1 MSKIFRNDV
10 PGLVAGSLMA
20 FSAFGIILLVTMS
33 FQKPQA
39 SAQIP
44 KGLRSPPGIRLA
56 TGLGRPHPG

>member
-33 FQKPQA
+33 F
-39 SAQIP
+39 
-44 KGLRSPPGIRLA
+44 
-56 TGLGRPHPG
+56 